1 MSQIGRRLGYGLVEL
16 HIVQYEGSLSIEHS
30 AQIIAHGIQLF
41 IIVDQV
47 LPDAHRAH
55 MGGLFVLFATA
66 EQERQ
71 LSLVFRHF
79 KH

>member
-1 MSQIGRRLGYGLVEL
+1 M
-16 HIVQYEGSLSIEHS
+16 EHS
-30 AQIIAHGIQLF
+30 AQIVSHGIQLF

-47 LPDAHRAH
+47 LPDAHGMH

-71 LSLVFRHF
+71 LPLVFRHF